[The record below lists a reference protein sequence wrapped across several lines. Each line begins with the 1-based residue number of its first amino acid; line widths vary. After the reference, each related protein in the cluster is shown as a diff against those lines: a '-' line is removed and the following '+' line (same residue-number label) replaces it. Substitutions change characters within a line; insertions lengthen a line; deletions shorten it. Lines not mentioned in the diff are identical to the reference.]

1 MAWTE
6 HTSSSGRP
14 FFYNPAT
21 GASVWERPAGISE
34 ARVFSRD
41 TPPTL
46 RACMA
51 TDRRVR
57 ALAGAIVRRCGV
69 DALPRVQAAGAD
81 TSLCADGR
89 GGAFCCESN
98 RIFLCA
104 STAWVSCRELAY
116 ELSHAYNTC
125 THVTR
130 CAHGG
135 IQVDDASC
143 GYLSPPDLACSELR
157 AAYWTERCAGRA
169 ERDEARCL
177 KWHAAWALRAC
188 YPSDEHHPAHVR
200 HAVQECTPRGADAN
214 LTRGGGDDE
223 QEAVGRPGEA
233 TAADA
238 KRV

>member
-69 DALPRVQAAGAD
+69 DALPRVPRCTAHDAHVFAVA
-81 TSLCADGR
+81 TSYQQQVRHKGDR
-89 GGAFCCESN
+89 HV
-98 RIFLCA
+98 RVI
-104 STAWVSCRELAY
+104 
-116 ELSHAYNTC
+116 
-125 THVTR
+125 TH
-130 CAHGG
+130 
-135 IQVDDASC
+135 Q
-143 GYLSPPDLACSELR
+143 
-157 AAYWTERCAGRA
+157 
-169 ERDEARCL
+169 
-177 KWHAAWALRAC
+177 HAA
-188 YPSDEHHPAHVR
+188 S
-200 HAVQECTPRGADAN
+200 
-214 LTRGGGDDE
+214 GGCGC
-223 QEAVGRPGEA
+223 
-233 TAADA
+233 
-238 KRV
+238 